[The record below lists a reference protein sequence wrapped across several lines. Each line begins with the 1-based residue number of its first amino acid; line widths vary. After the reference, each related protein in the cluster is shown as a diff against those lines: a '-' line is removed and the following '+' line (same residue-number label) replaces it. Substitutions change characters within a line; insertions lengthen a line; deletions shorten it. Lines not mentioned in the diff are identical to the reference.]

1 MLRPLKS
8 ETPTP
13 RLRTLVALTVTAKGV
28 GRGKI
33 PESS

>member
-1 MLRPLKS
+1 MLRPLTS

-13 RLRTLVALTVTAKGV
+13 RLRTLVVTAKGV